1 MLEEI
6 LNDYLAGLDQGGKT
20 LISENI
26 EIVKNLGINVT
37 PFGEEFIKIAAFE
50 VETDVVTMSAIISY
64 ALIDKQM
71 LSQAVSENKFNAEVS
86 DILKGLLR
94 IPEFNEEKLKE
105 QNENHIQLLVTLSG
119 DVRVIIILLIEHLV
133 KIRHLKDINDPESYK
148 NAVEVQ
154 YLYSPIAHRIG
165 LYKIKTEMEEDCLKF
180 FEYSTYR
187 SIADKLQIKKDE
199 RDEYIKA
206 FIEPL
211 KKKFET
217 SGLKVSIKG
226 RPKSISSI
234 RQKMKKQNVDVDGIY
249 DLFAIRVIID
259 SKPENEKTDCWR
271 VYSLI
276 TEEYKPNPYRLRD
289 WISVPKSSGYES
301 LHTTVIGPGGRW
313 VEVQIRT
320 ERMDEVAE
328 KGLAAHW
335 KYKNGTD
342 GQKGGNIFTRI
353 REAIENPSSEEGKSS
368 MEKKALYS
376 DEIYIFTPKGDLI
389 KMRKGDTVLDFAFT
403 IHSQIGSKCTGA
415 HVNGK
420 FVPIKHLLQNG
431 DTVNIVTAANQKPS
445 EEWIKIANNL
455 RIKNRIRRIIETTNN
470 RTAELGKDIVRQK
483 LEQSSLAFNDVNVLK
498 IVKFFN
504 LERAVDLYQRVG
516 EGVIDPHKVKVA
528 ITSDSQT
535 VATVSEEKKHR
546 EAQTDDTADYL
557 IIDNLE
563 TLGYTF
569 AKCCNPLP
577 GDKIFAFVSAANG
590 TKIHRYDCPNAKN
603 ILTRFP
609 YRVIN
614 AVWKKDASKDLIN
627 AVIKLFG
634 IYDIGISKSINDV
647 LTNEFHV
654 HIRSF
659 SLSEEA
665 GGKFSAVLSVNLFGE
680 AQLTKLRER
689 FKRLKNIEKVE

>member
-1 MLEEI
+1 
-6 LNDYLAGLDQGGKT
+6 
-20 LISENI
+20 
-26 EIVKNLGINVT
+26 
-37 PFGEEFIKIAAFE
+37 
-50 VETDVVTMSAIISY
+50 
-64 ALIDKQM
+64 
-71 LSQAVSENKFNAEVS
+71 
-86 DILKGLLR
+86 
-94 IPEFNEEKLKE
+94 
-105 QNENHIQLLVTLSG
+105 
-119 DVRVIIILLIEHLV
+119 
-133 KIRHLKDINDPESYK
+133 
-148 NAVEVQ
+148 
-154 YLYSPIAHRIG
+154 
-165 LYKIKTEMEEDCLKF
+165 
-180 FEYSTYR
+180 
-187 SIADKLQIKKDE
+187 
-199 RDEYIKA
+199 
-206 FIEPL
+206 
-211 KKKFET
+211 
-217 SGLKVSIKG
+217 
-226 RPKSISSI
+226 
-234 RQKMKKQNVDVDGIY
+234 
-249 DLFAIRVIID
+249 
-259 SKPENEKTDCWR
+259 
-271 VYSLI
+271 
-276 TEEYKPNPYRLRD
+276 
-289 WISVPKSSGYES
+289 
-301 LHTTVIGPGGRW
+301 
-313 VEVQIRT
+313 
-320 ERMDEVAE
+320 
-328 KGLAAHW
+328 
-335 KYKNGTD
+335 
-342 GQKGGNIFTRI
+342 
-353 REAIENPSSEEGKSS
+353 
-368 MEKKALYS
+368 
-376 DEIYIFTPKGDLI
+376 
-389 KMRKGDTVLDFAFT
+389 MRKGDTVLDFAFT

-431 DTVNIVTAANQKPS
+431 DTVNIVTATNQKPS